1 MPLMHQ
7 FLSEK
12 AEWYEACL
20 AQHARDSGFTYIPT
34 SVGQV
39 LRNMTVGTPVRIA
52 LLAQL
57 IGVTRRR
64 VSQIAAEGVK
74 LGVLELVVDSDD
86 KRVMLVQLSQGGT
99 RMTNA
104 IIASMNDI
112 EAELAR
118 RIGRNKLDTLVD
130 LLAMDWGPA
139 EINRAQRT
147 TSASMPTTRRRAK

>member
-7 FLSEK
+7 LLSEK

-20 AQHARDSGFTYIPT
+20 AQHARDSGFTYIPK
-34 SVGQV
+34 SVGQL
-39 LRNMTVGTPVRIA
+39 LRNMTAETPVRIA

-74 LGVLELVVDSDD
+74 LGVLELVEDADD
-86 KRVMLVQLSQGGT
+86 KRVMLVRLSRGGT
-99 RMTNA
+99 KMTNA
-104 IIASMNDI
+104 VIASMHEI
-112 EAELAR
+112 EAEIAR
-118 RIGRNKLDTLVD
+118 RVGRSKFDALIE

-139 EINRAQRT
+139 EINRARRT
-147 TSASMPTTRRRAK
+147 ASATASTARRRAK

>member
-1 MPLMHQ
+1 
-7 FLSEK
+7 
-12 AEWYEACL
+12 
-20 AQHARDSGFTYIPT
+20 
-34 SVGQV
+34 
-39 LRNMTVGTPVRIA
+39 
-52 LLAQL
+52 
-57 IGVTRRR
+57 

>member
-1 MPLMHQ
+1 MSKGRFRNLDNL
-7 FLSEK
+7 FDVAVNTTAYWSK
-12 AEWYEACL
+12 TD
-20 AQHARDSGFTYIPT
+20 DSGGPT
-34 SVGQV
+34 ACW
-39 LRNMTVGTPVRIA
+39 PW
-52 LLAQL
+52 
-57 IGVTRRR
+57 IGPKHVQNYGFIGARRY
-64 VSQIAAEGVK
+64 A
-74 LGVLELVVDSDD
+74 DD